1 MEIIKAFCIA
11 FSIYSKIP
19 MPQFKWEEK
28 DMRYHFIF
36 FPFVGVVIGGLLYLW
51 NYICLYFGIGTLTYT
66 CIGTAIPVIV
76 TGGFHIDGF
85 MDTMDAFKSYKS
97 KEEKLK
103 IMQDA
108 HIGAFSVIM
117 LAAWG
122 LCFMG
127 AFSFFGDNDFFMD
140 EIFGVFAGIFV
151 LSRIL
156 SAFLALSLKGA
167 KDDGMLHTFS
177 DSTVSKKGFVKTI
190 LLIELIICFGY
201 MFWCNSILSILVAV
215 AAMVYIIYYWWKTK
229 KELGGITGD
238 TAGYFV
244 VCLEVILTIAVAVY
258 GFWLSNLSVG
268 IG

>member
-19 MPQFKWEEK
+19 MPQFEWEEK
-28 DMRYHFIF
+28 DMRYHCIF

-66 CIGTAIPVIV
+66 CIGTAIPVIL

-108 HIGAFSVIM
+108 QIGAFSVIM

-122 LCFMG
+122 LCYMG
-127 AFSFFGDNDFFMD
+127 AFSY
-140 EIFGVFAGIFV
+140 FGVNEIEGQNQT
-151 LSRIL
+151 
-156 SAFLALSLKGA
+156 FLQGYSYGYRGYQHGEVETKRYLE
-167 KDDGMLHTFS
+167 KDFLEHGVWANKV
-177 DSTVSKKGFVKTI
+177 DSVIDLIIVDKTTGEKRVVSVDTK
-190 LLIELIICFGY
+190 LLIEVNNKITYLDGNNYVTYQYDRDGEAKQI
-201 MFWCNSILSILVAV
+201 
-215 AAMVYIIYYWWKTK
+215 K
-229 KELGGITGD
+229 KEQKK
-238 TAGYFV
+238 
-244 VCLEVILTIAVAVY
+244 
-258 GFWLSNLSVG
+258 
-268 IG
+268 